1 MASIQHPVGLTHIY
15 NKGIYGH
22 EQYNEERRSPRLLNT
37 EKKKYKLPP
46 VRLGTVDYVTV
57 KNRSK
62 QAGLTLTEYQR
73 QMVLHGQVVER
84 VSAEQMELFRQ
95 LAGMGNNMNQLAH
108 QANKYGYYKD
118 ALIKKILY
126 DGKDN

>member
-1 MASIQHPVGLTHIY
+1 MNNTTK
-15 NKGIYGH
+15 KGG
-22 EQYNEERRSPRLLNT
+22 RPRLLNT

-46 VRLGTVDYVTV
+46 VRLGTIDYAMV
-57 KNRSK
+57 KKRSR

-73 QMVLHGQVVER
+73 QMVLNGQVVER
-84 VSAEQMELFRQ
+84 LSTEQMELYRQ

-108 QANKYGYYKD
+108 QANTYGYYRD
-118 ALIKKILY
+118 AELYQRISNLIKQILH

>member
-1 MASIQHPVGLTHIY
+1 MNNTMK
-15 NKGIYGH
+15 KGG
-22 EQYNEERRSPRLLNT
+22 RPRLLNT

-73 QMVLHGQVVER
+73 QIRRLR
-84 VSAEQMELFRQ
+84 FR
-95 LAGMGNNMNQLAH
+95 LDLCEPCLRHAKRA
-108 QANKYGYYKD
+108 
-118 ALIKKILY
+118 
-126 DGKDN
+126 

>member
-1 MASIQHPVGLTHIY
+1 MNNTMK
-15 NKGIYGH
+15 KGG
-22 EQYNEERRSPRLLNT
+22 RPRLLNT

-57 KNRSK
+57 KNLCK

-84 VSAEQMELFRQ
+84 VSAEQMELYRQ

-118 ALIKKILY
+118 AEMYYENVMQVSNLINKIIH

>member
-1 MASIQHPVGLTHIY
+1 MNNTMK
-15 NKGIYGH
+15 KGG
-22 EQYNEERRSPRLLNT
+22 RPRLLNT

-73 QMVLHGQVVER
+73 QMVLHGQIVEPKSVVR
-84 VSAEQMELFRQ
+84 LNFSHF
-95 LAGMGNNMNQLAH
+95 
-108 QANKYGYYKD
+108 
-118 ALIKKILY
+118 
-126 DGKDN
+126 

>member
-1 MASIQHPVGLTHIY
+1 MNNTMK
-15 NKGIYGH
+15 KGG
-22 EQYNEERRSPRLLNT
+22 RPRLLNT

-62 QAGLTLTEYQR
+62 QVGLTLTEYQR

-84 VSAEQMELFRQ
+84 VSAEQMELYRQ

-118 ALIKKILY
+118 AEMYHENVMQVSNLINKIIH

>member
-1 MASIQHPVGLTHIY
+1 MNNTTK
-15 NKGIYGH
+15 KGG
-22 EQYNEERRSPRLLNT
+22 RPRLLNT

-73 QMVLHGQVVER
+73 QMVLNGQVVER
-84 VSAEQMELFRQ
+84 LSKEQMELYRR

-108 QANKYGYYKD
+108 KANAYGYYRD
-118 ALIKKILY
+118 AELYRAGAEQVENLIKQILH

>member
-1 MASIQHPVGLTHIY
+1 MNNTTK
-15 NKGIYGH
+15 KGG
-22 EQYNEERRSPRLLNT
+22 RPRLLNT

-84 VSAEQMELFRQ
+84 VSIEQMELYRQ

-108 QANKYGYYKD
+108 QYGYYKD
-118 ALIKKILY
+118 AEMYHENVMQVSNLMNKILH